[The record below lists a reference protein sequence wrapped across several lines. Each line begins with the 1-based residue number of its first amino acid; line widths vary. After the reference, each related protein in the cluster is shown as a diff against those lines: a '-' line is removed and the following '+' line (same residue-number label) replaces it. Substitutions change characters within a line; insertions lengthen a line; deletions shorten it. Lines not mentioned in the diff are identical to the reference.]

1 MNDIYVNAIL
11 RSRIN
16 DTQYVIEKSLDLLL
30 VDNKINLLNYLKNGW
45 NIKGKYHNGVGYYSY
60 RIDDEATIGVLS
72 NYLKSKHKIYCTSVI
87 TTIYFSFQEFFDRSA
102 KSEGMNVDVTIWNT
116 SKKRHT
122 NYRLENEQAKDI
134 YDFIVSCGLC
144 GLNISQ
150 DKYMLIREIEVN
162 IKNGKLMCNNAI

>member
-1 MNDIYVNAIL
+1 MMNIYVNAIL
-11 RSRIN
+11 GSR
-16 DTQYVIEKSLDLLL
+16 TGKTRYVIEKGLDLLL
-30 VDNKINLLNYLKNGW
+30 IDNKRNLLEYLKNGW

-60 RIDDEATIGVLS
+60 RIDDEAIISILS

-134 YDFIVSCGLC
+134 HDFIVSCGL
-144 GLNISQ
+144 NIPQ
-150 DKYMLIREIEVN
+150 YKANLIHEIETDFKKIVN
-162 IKNGKLMCNNAI
+162 